1 MCFSCP
7 SNERLFLRD
16 FVLAAAGTSGGRLAH
31 WLQPDPYVD
40 VSRCELVP
48 LRNGPPSGSHPAT
61 APTLR
66 CDCPATFTLHIRDQY
81 GNPVQVP
88 NLKVSNEP
96 TFSNNYFFSCIYIS
110 FHYRL
115 NLIPIWL
122 CPLTAP
128 RSIHRGASR
137 PLVQIFNNFKI
148 LMWSHDIHD

>member
-48 LRNGPPSGSHPAT
+48 LRNGPPSGPHPAT

-88 NLKVSNEP
+88 NLKVSNKP
-96 TFSNNYFFSCIYIS
+96 IFPIYIL

-115 NLIPIWL
+115 NLMPIWL
-122 CPLTAP
+122 CPLTAL
-128 RSIHRGASR
+128 RSILRGASR
-137 PLVQIFNNFKI
+137 LLVQVFNTFQI
-148 LMWSHDIHD
+148 LMDPMIFMIESYT